1 MEGVFT
7 EFENENALRTYPFA
21 GGCVPGPDADIP
33 EGLFVDAVIYP
44 VNAEGPVFLSSVSET
59 GVVSVSDSTGVI
71 MTGTASGAYVEFR
84 DVSGLARH
92 VGTLIASS
100 SGALGEFVGRGVAR
114 EYPASATTF
123 AAGCVFPVM
132 VDGVTSVSVG
142 GGAAEAGVVGF
153 SNGPDD
159 DVRVSSGESGDGRQ
173 TLRFDVIP
181 KMSPHSEGSIR
192 RIICVVDGRTPF
204 RIERHQASY
213 NTIVLTLD
221 GIDKDM
227 VCAFAH
233 RENDYEMADTCKCGR
248 PSSGHVDIP
257 EVYQRVEVFI
267 PPTEDRPEGA
277 ENAFYLVVPNLINY
291 GNPLSITLEDGVTTP
306 KTSSPEVVV
315 DGYAADLADGALL
328 DEVSDKSIVLQ
339 VPGLSGGLI

>member
-1 MEGVFT
+1 
-7 EFENENALRTYPFA
+7 
-21 GGCVPGPDADIP
+21 
-33 EGLFVDAVIYP
+33 
-44 VNAEGPVFLSSVSET
+44 
-59 GVVSVSDSTGVI
+59 
-71 MTGTASGAYVEFR
+71 
-84 DVSGLARH
+84 
-92 VGTLIASS
+92 
-100 SGALGEFVGRGVAR
+100 
-114 EYPASATTF
+114 
-123 AAGCVFPVM
+123 
-132 VDGVTSVSVG
+132 
-142 GGAAEAGVVGF
+142 
-153 SNGPDD
+153 
-159 DVRVSSGESGDGRQ
+159 
-173 TLRFDVIP
+173 
-181 KMSPHSEGSIR
+181 MSPPSEGSIR

-213 NTIVLTLD
+213 NTVVLTLD

-248 PSSGHVDIP
+248 SSSGHVDIP

-339 VPGLSGGLI
+339 VPGLSGGII